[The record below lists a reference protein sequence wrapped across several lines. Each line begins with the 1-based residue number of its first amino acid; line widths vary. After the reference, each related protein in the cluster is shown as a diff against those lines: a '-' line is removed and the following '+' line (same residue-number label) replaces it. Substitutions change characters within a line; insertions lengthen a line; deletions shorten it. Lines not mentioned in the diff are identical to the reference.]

1 MTGAT
6 LLQSFLF
13 WVSSCSKQSLYYFLT
28 LLYITKTATKQNANF
43 FLFESVTREL
53 EMVAVCVGQDK
64 Q

>member
-13 WVSSCSKQSLYYFLT
+13 GVSSCSKQSLYYFLT
-28 LLYITKTATKQNANF
+28 LLYITKTATEQNANF

-53 EMVAVCVGQDK
+53 KMVAVCVGQDK